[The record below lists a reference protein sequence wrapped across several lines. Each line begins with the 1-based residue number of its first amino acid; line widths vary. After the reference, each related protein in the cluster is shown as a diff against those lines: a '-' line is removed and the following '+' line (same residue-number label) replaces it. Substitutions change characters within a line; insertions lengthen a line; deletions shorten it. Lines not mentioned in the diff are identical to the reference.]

1 MLFLGWTYLAAFHAE
16 AYGTEKFM
24 DYGFMA
30 SMMRST
36 QLPAPDIWYGGEAIN
51 YYYGGQ
57 YFAVFLTKLTF
68 TRIQETY
75 HVMRTLV
82 AALAFVL
89 PLPWCARSGRTGV
102 KGGVPGAAAPVG
114 VLAGMAVSMAGNMH
128 LCAGCPSSEVLRG
141 FLGHDSDYTYWFP
154 NSTRYIGYYPEGNDK
169 TIHEFPAYSF
179 VWGIC
184 TPMWSI

>member
-1 MLFLGWTYLAAFHAE
+1 LLLFLGWTYLAAFHAE

-89 PLPWCARSGRTGV
+89 PFALVRQIWEDRSKRRRSR
-102 KGGVPGAAAPVG
+102 AAAPV
-114 VLAGMAVSMAGNMH
+114 
-128 LCAGCPSSEVLRG
+128 
-141 FLGHDSDYTYWFP
+141 
-154 NSTRYIGYYPEGNDK
+154 
-169 TIHEFPAYSF
+169 
-179 VWGIC
+179 
-184 TPMWSI
+184 